1 MTADR
6 PGLRG
11 NPWAALTVL
20 SLGLFMTLLDVTI
33 VNIAIPQLL
42 DSLQAS
48 LDEALWVVNAY
59 VLMLGV
65 LLITAGRLGD
75 LFGPRNVYVVGT
87 ALFTVASAA
96 CGLAQS
102 PQQLIAARA
111 VQGVGAALLTPQSLT
126 IVLSLFPPERRGAA
140 FAVNGITAGVASL
153 AGPTLGGLIVT
164 HWDWRGIFFVNL
176 PVGVLAIALTLWL
189 VPDLRPGRRH
199 RLDVTGVLLATGA
212 LSLISFGLIEGQRYE
227 WGQVWSFVSIP
238 LLLAAGVVA
247 LALFALQQRGR
258 QTGDREP
265 LVPFALFRDR
275 NYTLGNVIAGAMQL
289 GMVGMFLPTTIY
301 MQSVLGYDALTA
313 GLFSAPLSLVA
324 MVLAPFVGRAVDR
337 VGGKWILLFGLTAF
351 AAGMALYVLL
361 AGVDSTGWTFVPAFV
376 VAGVGMACIFTPLFA
391 IAMANVPVQLG
402 GAASGLLNTTRQV
415 GSVIGGAAV
424 GALLQQQLAGDL
436 REQAAARAHE
446 LPERLRGPFVD
457 GFRAAGSQGL
467 EVGAGQTG
475 GGLRLPAD
483 APVDVARTVARVAAD
498 VFHHGFT
505 AAMRSSLLL
514 PIAVLTLAALACLA
528 IRQARP
534 GGPAPAAAAR
544 EGAEPAAATRAP

>member
-1 MTADR
+1 MTAER

-42 DSLQAS
+42 DSLGAS

-75 LFGPRNVYVVGT
+75 IFGPRNVYLVGT
-87 ALFTVASAA
+87 AMFTVASAA

-102 PQQLIAARA
+102 PGQLIAARA

-126 IVLSLFPPERRGAA
+126 IVLSLFPPDRRGAA
-140 FAVNGITAGVASL
+140 FAVNGITAGVATL

-176 PVGVLAIALTLWL
+176 PIGLIAIGLTLWL

-199 RLDVTGVLLATGA
+199 RLDVTGVLLATLA
-212 LSLISFGLIEGQRYE
+212 LLLISFALIEGQRYD

-238 LLLAAGVVA
+238 LLLGAGLVA
-247 LALFALQQRGR
+247 LGAFVLQQRAR
-258 QTGDREP
+258 QVGDKEP
-265 LVPFALFRDR
+265 LIPFALFGDR
-275 NYTLGNVIAGAMQL
+275 NYTLANVIACAMQL

-301 MQSVLGYDALTA
+301 LQSVLGYDALEA
-313 GLFSAPLSLVA
+313 GLFSAPVSLMA
-324 MVLAPFVGRAVDR
+324 MLLAPFVGRAVDR
-337 VGGKWILLFGLTAF
+337 VGGKWILLFGLTTF
-351 AAGMALYVLL
+351 AAGMGLFDLVAS
-361 AGVDSTGWTFVPAFV
+361 VDSTGWTFVPAFL
-376 VAGVGMACIFTPLFA
+376 VAGIGVACIFTPLFA
-391 IAMANVPVQLG
+391 VAMANVPVQLG
-402 GAASGLLNTTRQV
+402 GAASGLLNTMRQV

-424 GALLQQQLAGDL
+424 GAVLQNQLAVDL
-436 REQAAARAHE
+436 RDEATARAQA
-446 LPERLRGPFVD
+446 LPGDLRGPFVD
-457 GFRAAGSQGL
+457 GFAHAGSHGL

-475 GGLRLPAD
+475 GALHLSPGTPA
-483 APVDVARTVARVAAD
+483 AIVDTVTRVAAD
-498 VFHHGFT
+498 VFQHGFT
-505 AAMRSSLLL
+505 AAMRASLLL
-514 PIAVLTLAALACLA
+514 PIAVLLLAALACLG
-528 IRQARP
+528 IHQVRP
-534 GGPAPAAAAR
+534 R
-544 EGAEPAAATRAP
+544 RHEPAAARDSVAAVQ